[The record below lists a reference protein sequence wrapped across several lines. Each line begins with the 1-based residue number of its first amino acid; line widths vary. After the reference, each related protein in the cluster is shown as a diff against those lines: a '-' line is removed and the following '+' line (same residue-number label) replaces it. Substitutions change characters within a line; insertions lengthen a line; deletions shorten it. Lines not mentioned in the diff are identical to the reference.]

1 MYYDDQAKRFNLVS
15 GLLCG
20 TVLGAGVGLLLI
32 SGRVGGRREGR
43 ATRTLRKSAA
53 TALEGVRDRVREG
66 VRGSGAR
73 RRFTL

>member
-32 SGRVGGRREGR
+32 SARVGGAREGR
-43 ATRTLRKSAA
+43 ATEALRKSGAS
-53 TALEGVRDRVREG
+53 ALARVRDGARAA
-66 VRGSGAR
+66 GSGAR

>member
-32 SGRVGGRREGR
+32 SGRVGEERS
-43 ATRTLRKSAA
+43 TPSLRKSAA
-53 TALEGVRDRVREG
+53 TALERA
-66 VRGSGAR
+66 RGRARRGGALAR
-73 RRFTL
+73 RRFSL

>member
-32 SGRVGGRREGR
+32 SGRVGGKRGGR
-43 ATRTLRKSAA
+43 ASRTFRKSAA
-53 TALEGVRDRVREG
+53 TVLDRVRDG
-66 VRGSGAR
+66 VQEARSGAR
-73 RRFTL
+73 RRFSL